1 MCVNRNDQGNI
12 QPGSYPQRS
21 DIVCIG
27 MCIGDVTP
35 RLVWLNIYSKKT
47 QKVQEISLNSFL
59 GFFHGSDLVI
69 YGVWLITQ
77 KNEDSFMLKL
87 FSCKAAPSSKFCGVP
102 KKEQHLLTIIFLH
115 YQTLNEVIWLEIPNV
130 CFQPFRSSG
139 KFP

>member
-1 MCVNRNDQGNI
+1 M
-12 QPGSYPQRS
+12 
-21 DIVCIG
+21 G

-102 KKEQHLLTIIFLH
+102 KKEQH
-115 YQTLNEVIWLEIPNV
+115 YQMYA
-130 CFQPFRSSG
+130 FSHSG
-139 KFP
+139 APGNFHKSEE